1 MDITIFPAALHGS
14 VDAIPSKSQAHRL
27 LICAAFA
34 DRETVLFCPRTNRD
48 MEATVQCLR
57 ALGAQIRRTDDGYI
71 VDPIQNIPDTAILPC
86 GESGSTLRFMLPIV
100 GALGVDTTFMMEAR
114 LPQRPL
120 SPLWEEMERMG
131 CRLSRPTPDTIR
143 CQGRLQGGEYVIS
156 GNVSSQF
163 ITGLLFAAA
172 LLPQDSQ
179 IRITGR
185 LESKPYVDMTVE
197 ALALFGV
204 QAEDFRLAAGQ
215 HFRSPG
221 QVVVE
226 GDWSNGAFFLAA
238 KALGSQVSIHNLS
251 PTSVQG
257 DRAAAQWLEQLPKE
271 RCIIDATDI
280 PDLVPIL
287 AVVAGAYHGARFT
300 GIRRLRLKETDRVAT
315 VCAMLEALG
324 AKTEAAEDTLDVF
337 PAPYQG
343 CTIDATSDHR
353 IAMSA
358 GIAATV
364 AAGPVTVINAD
375 SVNKSYPDF
384 WSEYRRLGGNYE
396 QHLR

>member
-1 MDITIFPAALHGS
+1 MDITIHPAMLRGS
-14 VDAIPSKSQAHRL
+14 VAAIPSKSQAHRL

-34 DRETVLFCPRTNRD
+34 DRETVLDCPQTNRD
-48 MEATVQCLR
+48 IEATAECLR
-57 ALGAQIRRTDDGYI
+57 SLGADIRRTDKGYTVI
-71 VDPIQNIPDTAILPC
+71 PIKKLPETAVLRC

-100 GALGVDTTFMMEAR
+100 GALGVDATFIMEAR

-131 CRLSRPTPDTIR
+131 CRLTRPTADTLR
-143 CQGRLQGGEYVIS
+143 CQGQLQGGEYAIS

-172 LLPQDSQ
+172 LLRDSSR
-179 IRITGR
+179 IRVLGR
-185 LESKPYVDMTVE
+185 LESKPYVDMTLE
-197 ALALFGV
+197 ALSLFGV
-204 QAEDFRLAAGQ
+204 QTRELSVQGGQ
-215 HFRSPG
+215 VFRSPG
-221 QVVVE
+221 HVNVE

-238 KALGSQVSIHNLS
+238 KALGSDVTVTNLS
-251 PTSVQG
+251 SGSPQG
-257 DRAAAQWLEQLPKE
+257 DRAAADWLERLPNGH
-271 RCIIDATDI
+271 CVIDATDI

-287 AVVAGAYHGARFT
+287 AVVAGASHGAVFS
-300 GIRRLRLKETDRVAT
+300 GIHRLRLKETDRVAT
-315 VCAMLEALG
+315 VCAMLNALG
-324 AKTEAAEDTLDVF
+324 AEAVATKDTLSVS
-337 PAPYQG
+337 PAPYQS
-343 CTIDATSDHR
+343 CRINATNDHR

-364 AAGPVTVINAD
+364 AAGPVTIIHAD

-384 WSEYRRLGGNYE
+384 WAEYRRLGGNYE